1 MKGMGKS
8 VRESVQDKYLRPV
21 LVDLLSQCTK
31 KQQAFFLR
39 MYPGG
44 VEELAVDKIPNVIR
58 QCERTIE
65 KNLQKGNEGKV

>member
-1 MKGMGKS
+1 MVKS
-8 VRESVQDKYLRPV
+8 VTESVQDKYLRPV
-21 LVDLLSQCTK
+21 LVDLLSKCTE

-44 VEELAVDKIPNVIR
+44 AEKLAVDRIPNAIK

-65 KNLQKGNEGKV
+65 KNLQKEDSND